1 MAGKVRVSAIAKELG
16 QSSKDVIAKLGELG
30 EFVKS
35 ASSTIEAPVVR
46 KLYAAFPATGG
57 SAPAPD
63 NGVDG
68 RADGSGRK
76 AAAKPASSSGDG
88 AATAPASP
96 EPPVVEAMAASGAP
110 SATPASPAPRPA
122 AARPAPAVSAESE
135 SPAAHAAPAPGDRV
149 ADTAPERPKPAPRP
163 AGGVPGAPRPPRMG
177 NNPFNVGSGA
187 RPTARPRPG
196 AGGPGGPGG
205 PRGGAPAGA
214 PRPAG

>member
-63 NGVDG
+63 GGV
-68 RADGSGRK
+68 DGSGRK
-76 AAAKPASSSGDG
+76 AAAKPAPSGGDG

-96 EPPVVEAMAASGAP
+96 EPTAAQ
-110 SATPASPAPRPA
+110 TA
-122 AARPAPAVSAESE
+122 AISAEL
-135 SPAAHAAPAPGDRV
+135 AGV
-149 ADTAPERPKPAPRP
+149 ASSSAEISAQKR
-163 AGGVPGAPRPPRMG
+163 
-177 NNPFNVGSGA
+177 
-187 RPTARPRPG
+187 
-196 AGGPGGPGG
+196 
-205 PRGGAPAGA
+205 
-214 PRPAG
+214 